1 MEERYPVSGL
11 TKTEQDL
18 LPSDDDVEFYEQ
30 HGWFVAPKLFS
41 EEAIDAALTALEAH
55 HRRERDYAL
64 PGEIDELYDWAPGAV
79 HQIRFNDY
87 VALTNRRLRDFMLRP
102 IVAAVAAR
110 LAQTSQIRL
119 WQSSIVHKQPQTAD
133 GDTTIGWHTDRA
145 YWRSC
150 TSTKMLTA
158 WIALQDCDESMGPVV
173 MIDGSHRW
181 PDTEDVRAVRFG
193 RTFFGSDPTML
204 QDRLERTGM
213 PLRRVPLLLRKGQV
227 SFHNCLTVH
236 GSGPNLSN
244 RARIGATIDMQ
255 DHLNRYQRVYDQ
267 SGEIYSAANDRM
279 CRKLPS
285 GDVDYSDPT
294 ICPVLWDAQ
303 STLS

>member
-1 MEERYPVSGL
+1 MFEL
-11 TKTEQDL
+11 TTAEQEL
-18 LPSDDDVEFYEQ
+18 LPSDDDVEFYRQ
-30 HGWFVAPKLFS
+30 HGWFTTPRLFT
-41 EEAIDAALTALEAH
+41 EEAIDEALAALEAH
-55 HRRERDYAL
+55 HRHERDYDL
-64 PGEIDELYDWAPGAV
+64 PGEIDDLYDWAPGSG

-87 VALTNRRLRDFMLRP
+87 VALTNHRLRNFMLQP
-102 IVAAVAAR
+102 IVAAIAAR

-119 WQSSIVHKQPQTAD
+119 WQSSIVYKEPQIGD

-158 WIALQDCDESMGPVV
+158 WIAMQDCDESMGPVI

-181 PDTEDVRAVRFG
+181 PDTEEIRAIRFG
-193 RTFFGSDPTML
+193 RTFFGADPALL

-213 PLRRVPLLLRKGQV
+213 PLRRVPLLLRKGEV

-236 GSGPNLSN
+236 GSGPNLST

-255 DHLNRYQRVYDQ
+255 DRVNRYQRVYDQ
-267 SGEIYSAANDRM
+267 SGEVCAAANDRM
-279 CRKLPS
+279 CRRLS
-285 GDVDYSDPT
+285 NGDVDYSDPA
-294 ICPVLWDAQ
+294 ICPVLWDEQLA
-303 STLS
+303 TLS